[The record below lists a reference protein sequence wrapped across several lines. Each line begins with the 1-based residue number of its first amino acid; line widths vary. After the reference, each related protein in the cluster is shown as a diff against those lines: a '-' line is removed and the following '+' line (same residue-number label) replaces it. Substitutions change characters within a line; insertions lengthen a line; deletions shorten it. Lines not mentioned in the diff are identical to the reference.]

1 MHVVG
6 SVVALGDFLASIQEI
21 DRGLGAI
28 DRFGPHDRDD
38 AFEAVHLRAWQ
49 RTVIVGEVNRHVQA
63 RVDLEVV
70 DSEMAIRGDTA
81 TGVTKKV
88 TTSTGLIV
96 LCPQFVKVGDTIR
109 VDTRTG
115 EYVTRV

>member
-1 MHVVG
+1 
-6 SVVALGDFLASIQEI
+6 
-21 DRGLGAI
+21 
-28 DRFGPHDRDD
+28 
-38 AFEAVHLRAWQ
+38 
-49 RTVIVGEVNRHVQA
+49 
-63 RVDLEVV
+63 
-70 DSEMAIRGDTA
+70 MAIRGDTA